1 MMIAP
6 ADGRPSTGQELRPF
20 GRNARHL
27 REHKKEG
34 LAALVASGI
43 TAKSAE
49 SVLAKRWGGLFAFP
63 NI

>member
-6 ADGRPSTGQELRPF
+6 ADGRPSIGQEFRPF
-20 GRNARHL
+20 GRNAGHL

-34 LAALVASGI
+34 LAALVAPGI

-49 SVLAKRWGGLFAFP
+49 SVLAKRQGAF
-63 NI
+63 ISIA